1 MNLDNIKSHI
11 DLANKVIAAERE
23 ECARI
28 AENVGASYGEPA
40 IGAAIARKIRG
51 QTKSERE

>member
-1 MNLDNIKSHI
+1 MNLDHIKSHI

-28 AENVGASYGEPA
+28 AENIGALYGEPA
-40 IGAAIARKIRG
+40 IGAAIAREIRN
-51 QTKSERE
+51 QTKVESE